1 VIVNQKFARQY
12 FGTSNP
18 IGRRIGFGSDPNTP
32 TPIEIVGVVRDSK
45 YTDVRDEIQR
55 QVFFPYLESSRPSGF
70 AIYLRTTRSP
80 DTMFAVVRKAV
91 SDIDPNLPI
100 HTTRTLDRQV
110 SQSLS
115 RERLVATM
123 TAVFGTLATAL
134 AVVGLYG
141 VMSYTVARR
150 TREIGVRVAFGAST
164 TDISWLVLRE
174 VLIISAAGVAVGLPL
189 AWWLG
194 RFVSAQLYGV
204 KPGDPLTIASAVVLL
219 TGVAML
225 AGLLPALRAARLDP
239 TRALRHD

>member
-1 VIVNQKFARQY
+1 
-12 FGTSNP
+12 
-18 IGRRIGFGSDPNTP
+18 
-32 TPIEIVGVVRDSK
+32 
-45 YTDVRDEIQR
+45 VRDEIQR

-70 AIYLRTTRSP
+70 AMYLRTTRSP
-80 DTMFAVVRKAV
+80 DAMFTVVRKTV
-91 SDIDPNLPI
+91 SELDPNLPI
-100 HTTRTLDRQV
+100 HTARTLDRQV

-164 TDISWLVLRE
+164 RDISWLVLRE
-174 VLIISAAGVAVGLPL
+174 VLLIAAAGVAVGLPL

-204 KPGDPLTIASAVVLL
+204 KPGDPLTIASAVMLL
-219 TGVAML
+219 TGIALL
-225 AGLLPALRAARLDP
+225 AGLLPALRAARLAP
-239 TRALRHD
+239 TLALRHD

>member
-1 VIVNQKFARQY
+1 M
-12 FGTSNP
+12 
-18 IGRRIGFGSDPNTP
+18 
-32 TPIEIVGVVRDSK
+32 
-45 YTDVRDEIQR
+45 
-55 QVFFPYLESSRPSGF
+55 
-70 AIYLRTTRSP
+70 YLRTTRSP
-80 DTMFAVVRKAV
+80 DTMFTVVRKTV
-91 SDIDPNLPI
+91 SELDPNLPI
-100 HTTRTLDRQV
+100 HTARTLDRQV

-164 TDISWLVLRE
+164 RDISWLVLRE
-174 VLIISAAGVAVGLPL
+174 VLLIAAAGVAVGLPL

-204 KPGDPLTIASAVVLL
+204 KPGDPLTIASAVMLL
-219 TGVAML
+219 TGIALL
-225 AGLLPALRAARLDP
+225 AGLLPALRAARLAP
-239 TRALRHD
+239 TLALRHD